1 MSWRDN
7 PWERIF
13 AAQGHR
19 YPEPFF
25 GFPEV
30 VRIFRENGCREVLD
44 LGCGTG
50 RHAVHLAK
58 AGFATVGV
66 DISGTGL
73 RLTRRWAADMG
84 VSVALAQTDTRWGV
98 PLAAESFDGVLSTNV
113 IYYARL
119 AEARRAIQD
128 IHRVLRV
135 GGVAFVIVCE
145 RPTPSGPF
153 MEIEPSTY
161 VPQTGI
167 KAGLPQ
173 HIFCERT
180 LRHELRSFDVVDVTH
195 RADGVV
201 LAVWLRKR

>member
-7 PWERIF
+7 PWEQIF
-13 AAQGHR
+13 ATEGHR

-30 VRIFRENGCREVLD
+30 VRIFSEGRCRDVLD

-58 AGFATVGV
+58 AGFATVGI
-66 DISGTGL
+66 DISATAL
-73 RLTRRWAADMG
+73 SLAQRWADDLG
-84 VSVALAQTDTRWGV
+84 VAVALAQVDTRCGV
-98 PLAAESFDGVLSTNV
+98 PFTGESFDAVLSTNV

-119 AEARRAIQD
+119 AEVRTAIQD
-128 IHRVLRV
+128 IHRLLRV
-135 GGVAFVIVCE
+135 GGLAFVTVCQRLPKGAPLE
-145 RPTPSGPF
+145 
-153 MEIEPSTY
+153 EIEPSTY

-173 HIFCERT
+173 HIFNEAS
-180 LRHELRSFDVVDVTH
+180 LRHEFRAFDVLEVTH
-195 RADGVV
+195 RANDVV
-201 LAVWLRKR
+201 LAIWLRK